1 MLNKGKIM
9 YKYKVQVKK
18 VSGRLNESV
27 LPSKSLVVKSKSKKS
42 KRAVLAE
49 ASKFFKKKYGLVIE
63 MASIEQPKQQKVT
76 VEMLYKMGID
86 MDLAE
91 PICDFMNKNGIPRKF
106 AHEVEENTYSY
117 ENIWEMI
124 DGEGILETLCEIYDW
139 TDDYSVYSV
148 DNLRVACQYGDLD
161 IDEVIEAAQD
171 FVQNNSPADVY
182 FEGSL
187 SVFIK
192 TYDLEHL
199 I

>member
-1 MLNKGKIM
+1 M
-9 YKYKVQVKK
+9 YNYRVQVKK
-18 VSGRLNESV
+18 VSGSLNESV
-27 LPSKSLVVKSKSKKS
+27 LPNKSLVVKSKTKKS
-42 KRAVLAE
+42 KNEVLVE
-49 ASKFFKKKYGLVIE
+49 ASKYFKNKYGLVIE
-63 MASIEQPKQQKVT
+63 MASITQPKQQKVT

-139 TDDYSVYSV
+139 TDEYSVYSV
-148 DNLRVACQYGDLD
+148 DDLRRACEYDDLD

-182 FEGSL
+182 FEGSH

-192 TYDLEHL
+192 TYELDHL

>member
-1 MLNKGKIM
+1 
-9 YKYKVQVKK
+9 
-18 VSGRLNESV
+18 
-27 LPSKSLVVKSKSKKS
+27 
-42 KRAVLAE
+42 
-49 ASKFFKKKYGLVIE
+49 
-63 MASIEQPKQQKVT
+63 
-76 VEMLYKMGID
+76 MGID

-148 DNLRVACQYGDLD
+148 DNLRVACEYGDLD

-192 TYDLEHL
+192 TYELEHL